1 MELKCSLTETESI
14 TDNHEQTLQSHY
26 RSHVYR
32 HGVQVNHSTT
42 PERDATERA
51 QKQHNPGA
59 GRDTATTKAMATD
72 MGCKIWRPVVT
83 ILIGM

>member
-1 MELKCSLTETESI
+1 MELKCSLTETEAI

-42 PERDATERA
+42 PERDATQRA
-51 QKQHNPGA
+51 QKPRLQTWGVKS
-59 GRDTATTKAMATD
+59 G
-72 MGCKIWRPVVT
+72 GLW
-83 ILIGM
+83 